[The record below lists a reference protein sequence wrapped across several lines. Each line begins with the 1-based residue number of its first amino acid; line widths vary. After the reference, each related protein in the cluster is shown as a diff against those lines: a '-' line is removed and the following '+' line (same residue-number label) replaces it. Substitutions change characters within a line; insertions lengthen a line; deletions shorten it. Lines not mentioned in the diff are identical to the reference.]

1 MRFII
6 LAGDFSVHRFG
17 PAIIPAVDF
26 SHDEFFCLA
35 KTSDEVSVV
44 CRSGRLRGADR
55 TEDGWIALK
64 IEGPLDFGLVGVL
77 AEASALLAKAGVSI
91 FAISTFDTD
100 YLLVK
105 RESLLAAREALER
118 GGHSVDFLL
127 DASSSPSCQGAWD
140 REKKS

>member
-6 LAGDFSVHRFG
+6 LAGEFSVHRFG
-17 PAIIPAVDF
+17 PAIVPAVDF
-26 SHDEFFCLA
+26 GSEELFCLA

-44 CRSGRLRGADR
+44 CRSGLLRGADR
-55 TEDGWIALK
+55 TEDGWIAFK

-105 RESLLAAREALER
+105 RENARAAREALER
-118 GGHSVDFLL
+118 GGHSVKIPS
-127 DASSSPSCQGAWD
+127 DAEPSPDCKGVWD
-140 REKKS
+140 REKKA